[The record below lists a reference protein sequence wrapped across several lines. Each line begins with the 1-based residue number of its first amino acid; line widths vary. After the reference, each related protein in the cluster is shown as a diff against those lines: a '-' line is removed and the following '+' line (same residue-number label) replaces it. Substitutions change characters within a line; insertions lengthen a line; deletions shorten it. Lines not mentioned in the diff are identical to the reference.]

1 MFTSPHETGLC
12 TYHIRSSKMHL
23 DCGWLNGCSRKIHIS
38 FKKPLAEISG
48 YEPDS
53 LLPTGELSVSLN
65 WVFTCHQP
73 YVHTLFDHS

>member
-1 MFTSPHETGLC
+1 MAAVEG
-12 TYHIRSSKMHL
+12 
-23 DCGWLNGCSRKIHIS
+23 KIHIS

-53 LLPTGELSVSLN
+53 LLPTGELSVTLN